1 MPQHTSPSGPTRP
14 RTRGRLP
21 GPPLPVKAGRVA
33 VRPGSND
40 GTVRDAIWLR
50 FAGDDW
56 AAFDQL
62 PSAIRHRLHEHAY
75 DAWSVNALMLW
86 RHYRRIHPTPERA
99 QRALLRYLDHCER
112 LERRAF
118 AAAYAC
124 RHQGALPHD
133 AACVDVLR
141 YARTAGAP
149 HAGR

>member
-1 MPQHTSPSGPTRP
+1 MTV
-14 RTRGRLP
+14 
-21 GPPLPVKAGRVA
+21 PPA
-33 VRPGSND
+33 SND
-40 GTVRDAIWLR
+40 GTVRDAIWRR

-62 PSAIRHRLHEHAY
+62 PPAVRRRLHEHAY

-86 RHYRRIHPTPERA
+86 RRYRRLHSTPERA

-118 AAAYAC
+118 AAAYAR
-124 RHQGALPHD
+124 RHRLALPHD
-133 AACVDVLR
+133 AAGVDVLR
-141 YARTAGAP
+141 YARTTEAP